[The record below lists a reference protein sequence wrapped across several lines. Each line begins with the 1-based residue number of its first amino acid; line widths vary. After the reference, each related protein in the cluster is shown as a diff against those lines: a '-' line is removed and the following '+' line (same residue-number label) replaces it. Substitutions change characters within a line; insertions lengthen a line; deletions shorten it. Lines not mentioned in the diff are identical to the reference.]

1 VRVYRSRQ
9 RGGTWLVSARR
20 DRSSPGPCSPT
31 VAEGSSNP
39 NRSISRASSP
49 ICAPC
54 CSPPSPRRSRSRSR
68 RAPPPWYAPTPT
80 QLRQVALN
88 LVINAAEAIG
98 DATGTIHLR
107 TGIEALEHGPVD
119 HDGHRLLGSGTY
131 AFLEVED
138 TGPGIEPELHE
149 RLFDPFYT
157 TKFTGRGLGLAAS
170 QGIARAHGGLI
181 TVHSRPGAGA
191 RFRVHLPASR

>member
-1 VRVYRSRQ
+1 MLAYGG
-9 RGGTWLVSARR
+9 RGQFEPEQVDLARLVADLRPLLLASVPAKVEVEVET
-20 DRSSPGPCSPT
+20 GAPT
-31 VAEGSSNP
+31 VV
-39 NRSISRASSP
+39 RAD
-49 ICAPC
+49 
-54 CSPPSPRRSRSRSR
+54 
-68 RAPPPWYAPTPT
+68 PT

-88 LVINAAEAIG
+88 LVINAAEATG